1 MAPMDT
7 VDSFRRAVPSPGPS
21 RLHHPLIDEAAI
33 SQPHGDR
40 LGVGA
45 ADECQFVEG
54 IEDLIS
60 VPVNAKGDTHA

>member
-1 MAPMDT
+1 MAPMDS

-21 RLHHPLIDEAAI
+21 RLHHPPAYKAAI
-33 SQPHGDR
+33 PQPHGYR

-60 VPVNAKGDTHA
+60 VPVISKGDTHA